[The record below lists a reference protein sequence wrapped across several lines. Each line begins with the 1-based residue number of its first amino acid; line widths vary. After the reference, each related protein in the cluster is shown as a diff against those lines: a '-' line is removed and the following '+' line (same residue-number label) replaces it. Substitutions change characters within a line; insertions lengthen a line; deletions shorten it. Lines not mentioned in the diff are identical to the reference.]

1 MSKTERKVFV
11 KITPEKGSIVINYGV
26 QVLFKEKGS
35 GRSCFLPGLNIYF
48 FAKTEEIMEKKAR
61 LMSRFYFDHYMQ
73 FTEKQ
78 GLKKLVLDLN
88 KKGFKAENNMTT
100 VHNLINNRIV
110 KANFKAPAFTGHED
124 FQTASAISQE
134 AKFAVA

>member
-1 MSKTERKVFV
+1 
-11 KITPEKGSIVINYGV
+11 
-26 QVLFKEKGS
+26 
-35 GRSCFLPGLNIYF
+35 
-48 FAKTEEIMEKKAR
+48 
-61 LMSRFYFDHYMQ
+61 MSRFYFDHFMK

-110 KANFKAPAFTGHED
+110 KANFKAPEIIGHRD
-124 FQTASAISQE
+124 FHTASEISQE

>member
-1 MSKTERKVFV
+1 MSKTEPKVFV
-11 KITPEKGSIVINYGV
+11 KIIPENGSITINYGF
-26 QVLFKEKGS
+26 QVLYKQKQS
-35 GRSCFLPGLNIYF
+35 GISCYLPGLNIYF
-48 FAKTEEIMEKKAR
+48 FAKNEETMQKKAK
-61 LMSRFYFDHYMQ
+61 LMSRFYFDHFME

-88 KKGFKAENNMTT
+88 KKGFKAANNMTT
-100 VHNLINNRIV
+100 IHSLINNRIV